1 MTETKTE
8 APIGPQT
15 HRPLPESMQT
25 IERLLVT
32 GEIVELHESSVNR
45 DGYGRYRWATPGEL
59 LDMCE
64 MQCANQLDEIKRLRA
79 AAKQVAKV
87 TECLKVILRHS
98 SDVNIVDDQAYVALS
113 ALGESDPDI

>member
-15 HRPLPESMQT
+15 HRPLPESMRT

-32 GEIVELHESSVNR
+32 GEIVEMPPTAKLE
-45 DGYGRYRWATPGEL
+45 GYGRYRWATPGEL

-64 MQCANQLDEIKRLRA
+64 MQCANQLDELKRLRA
-79 AAKQVAKV
+79 ALQNVARRIEGSHLQSP
-87 TECLKVILRHS
+87 TEGDTEFLEDIRKHVLIALRTE
-98 SDVNIVDDQAYVALS
+98 D
-113 ALGESDPDI
+113 